1 MVLGNR
7 YYGLWHG
14 RSGVE
19 YENINY
25 VYGLFSWIA
34 DDDIRFHAAVSHY
47 LGYCQQYE
55 LHRNIQDLW
64 LVRILEI

>member
-1 MVLGNR
+1 MVLGYR
-7 YYGLWHG
+7 YYGIRYG

-19 YENINY
+19 YENINH

-47 LGYCQQYE
+47 LGYRQQHE
-55 LHRNIQDLW
+55 FHRNIQDLW
-64 LVRILEI
+64 LVRREN